1 MLPNQQKQLLPLQRI
16 LVPLLDHMLTTSISL
31 PIEMLAAAAT
41 YSRLD
46 GKDRT
51 VDIVLCNESG
61 LPVTTH
67 GNLVLTP
74 ICRLQEA
81 GAADLVLVP
90 ALWRNPMPVVRR
102 FGQTI
107 AWLRQQHE
115 QGAVFCV
122 AGTGV
127 SLMAETGLLDQQP
140 ASTHWYYLNRLK
152 QHYPKVH
159 FKTQHLITRAGRVY
173 CAGSVNSVADL
184 MVHIIERAMGE
195 KVARRVAQQ
204 FSHEIRRPFDQT
216 HYANDHTTAH
226 DDEGIVQL
234 QDWLRNHLQ
243 DDVDSQCMQKVTG
256 LSQRTLNRRFRAA
269 TGMSP
274 GSYLQK
280 LKINQATELLRATDL
295 SITEIAIQ
303 SGYNDPD
310 YFSRQFKQEHQLS
323 PSDFRR
329 SVRGKLFYLEE

>member
-1 MLPNQQKQLLPLQRI
+1 MLPNQQNKRLSLQQV

-31 PIEMLAAAAT
+31 PMEMLAAATT
-41 YSRLD
+41 YCRLD
-46 GKDRT
+46 GEARAI
-51 VDIVLCNESG
+51 DIVLCNESG
-61 LPVTTH
+61 QPVITH

-74 ICRLQEA
+74 AKRLQKA
-81 GAADLVLVP
+81 GNADLVLVP

-102 FGQTI
+102 YGQTI
-107 AWLRQQHE
+107 EWLHQQHQ
-115 QGAVFCV
+115 QGATFCV

-127 SLMAETGLLDQQP
+127 SLMAETGLLNQQP

-152 QHYPKVH
+152 QHYPEVY

-216 HYANDHTTAH
+216 HYAKDHTTAH

-243 DDVDSQCMQKVTG
+243 EEVDSQRMQEVTG
-256 LSQRTLNRRFRAA
+256 LRQRTLNRRFRAA

-280 LKINQATELLRATDL
+280 LRLNQAAELLRASDL
-295 SITEIAIQ
+295 SITEIAMQ

-329 SVRGKLFYLEE
+329 SVRGKLFYLDE